1 MLTVDPLTPEDINQL
16 LDARD
21 PASVTIYLESSPV
34 PAQQEGARIA
44 LRNAAGEAEKELVA
58 GGCAPKEA
66 AAVVA
71 PVRELSE
78 RLSFWEHQGAS
89 IALFAAAGELRTFR
103 MASRLRPHV
112 ATGDRFDVGA
122 LLRAVTFRNGAHL
135 LAVAAHDVKL
145 YELTADRRAEE
156 VHLDLDLDELSAT
169 LAVTD
174 NEGQADRRAAPSDRT
189 QRERF
194 AGLVQRAVLPT
205 LRRTGLP
212 LVITG
217 APDLVAAYRTVN
229 EYDQLLEDGLDVH
242 PSSLEVDDV
251 DARTREVL
259 DAHYSHEL
267 AGWRE
272 LFGTRRSAGR
282 ATTDLTEVAKA
293 ATMGAV
299 EELWFDMDV
308 AQEGRLAEDGEPEL
322 VDEGGPDTY
331 NVVDEIAARVL
342 RAGGTVRAV
351 REKDL
356 LDESP
361 VAAVLRFP
369 KESAGL

>member
-21 PASVTIYLESSPV
+21 PASVTIYLESSPI

-89 IALFAAAGELRTFR
+89 LAVFAASGQVRTFR
-103 MASRLRPHV
+103 LANRLRPHV

-135 LAVAAHDVKL
+135 LALAAHDVKL
-145 YELTADRRAEE
+145 YELAADRRAEE
-156 VHLDLDLDELSAT
+156 VPLDIDMDELSAT

-174 NEGQADRRAAPSDRT
+174 NHGQADMRAAPSDRT

-194 AGLVQRAVLPT
+194 ATLVQRAVLPR
-205 LRRTGLP
+205 LRSTGLP
-212 LVITG
+212 LVLAG
-217 APDLVAAYRTVN
+217 SPDLVAAYRSVN
-229 EYDQLLEDGLDVH
+229 EYDELLEDGLDVH
-242 PSSLEVDDV
+242 PSALEVDDV
-251 DARTREVL
+251 DTRTREVL
-259 DAHYSHEL
+259 DAHYRHEIDE
-267 AGWRE
+267 WRE

-282 ATTDLTEVAKA
+282 ATSSLTEVAKA
-293 ATMGAV
+293 ATVGAV
-299 EELWFDMDV
+299 EELWFDMDA
-308 AQEGRLAEDGEPEL
+308 AQEGRLAEDGEPDLTTES
-322 VDEGGPDTY
+322 GPDTY

-351 REKDL
+351 RQKDL
-356 LDESP
+356 LDGSP